1 MQYNPNQAKL
11 NLSRNL
17 IRNIKLKYPNTN
29 DDKNKTNPDSKEK
42 NISTKITMA
51 KIIASVQ

>member
-29 DDKNKTNPDSKEK
+29 DDKNKTNHDSK
-42 NISTKITMA
+42 A
-51 KIIASVQ
+51 IASKPSENNTL